1 MSLIQTLLDPIEEIK
16 QQFSDETNNQ
26 EDNDK
31 NETVIILIVNVIITN
46 TENL

>member
-26 EDNDK
+26 EDNVKSNFENK
-31 NETVIILIVNVIITN
+31 NRFKN
-46 TENL
+46 